1 MAYGTKHF
9 DNFIPELWS
18 ARLLANLD
26 KTHVFPA
33 CVNRDY
39 EGEIRNFGDTVRIN
53 KFGDITIDDYTRAQ
67 GVGTPTDPG
76 AGTQQVLVIDQAK
89 YFNFKVEDI
98 EAVQANV
105 ALMEKAMQR
114 AAYGIADVIDK
125 HIAAHV
131 AEAAIMMDESE
142 AVLTKDNAYDLLVDA
157 KVALNKHNVPAAGR
171 FVVVPPEFIGL
182 LEKDDRYT
190 KYADADVMANGVKGR
205 VAGFDVRE
213 SNNVVEDSGVYSI
226 MAGTDMAISYAGQI
240 AKIEAFRPEAS
251 FADACKGLYVFGSKV
266 VEKDAL
272 ACIKVKFQ

>member
-1 MAYGTKHF
+1 MAYGEKHF
-9 DNFIPELWS
+9 DRFIPELWS

-26 KTHVFPA
+26 KTFVFPQ

-39 EGEIRNFGDTVRIN
+39 EGEIRNLGDTVHIN
-53 KFGDITIDDYTRAQ
+53 KFGDIAIADYTKAT
-67 GVGTPTDPG
+67 GVGEPADPG
-76 AGTQQVLVIDQAK
+76 NGSTVSLIIDQAK

-114 AAYGIADVIDK
+114 AAYGIGDVIDQ
-125 HIAAHV
+125 HIAAMV
-131 AEAAIMMDESE
+131 AQAGIQVDKSDAVLDKAEA
-142 AVLTKDNAYDLLVDA
+142 YDVLVDL
-157 KVALNKHNVPAAGR
+157 KVELNKNNVPAAGR

-213 SNNVVEDSGVYSI
+213 SNNVVQDAGVYSI
-226 MAGTDMAISYAGQI
+226 MAGTDMAISFAGQI
-240 AKIEAFRPEAS
+240 TKIEAYRPEKS
-251 FADACKGLYVFGSKV
+251 FADACKGLYVFGAEV
-266 VEKDAL
+266 VESEAL
-272 ACIKVKFQ
+272 ACLKVKFQ

>member
-1 MAYGTKHF
+1 MAAKHF

-26 KTHVFPA
+26 KTFVFPQ

-39 EGEIRNFGDTVRIN
+39 EGEIRNYGDTVHIN
-53 KFGDITIDDYTRAQ
+53 KFGDIAISDYT
-67 GVGTPTDPG
+67 GTLASPEQPQ
-76 AGTQQVLVIDQAK
+76 AGSQVVLIIDQAK
-89 YFNFKVEDI
+89 SFNFKIDDI

-114 AAYGIADVIDK
+114 AAYGIGDVIDRY
-125 HIAAHV
+125 IADFVKAEGVQEVSASV
-131 AEAAIMMDESE
+131 AKE
-142 AVLTKDNAYDLLVDA
+142 NAYDTLVDL
-157 KVALNKHNVPAAGR
+157 KVEFNKRNVPAAGR
-171 FVVVPPEFIGL
+171 FVVVPPEFIGM

-213 SNNVVEDSGVYSI
+213 SNNVPTDDSGASLI

-240 AKIEAFRPEAS
+240 TKIEAYRPENT
-251 FADACKGLYVFGSKV
+251 FADAVKGLYVFGAKV
-266 VEKDAL
+266 VEPEAL
-272 ACIKVKFQ
+272 IRLKATFQ